1 MNSISSKYIHEIKV
15 LGLEKLRKDFSGKRY
30 EFVLNVKW
38 SNGTDAKIYR
48 PHSMFFDFQGVL
60 AEMFKDVK
68 IPSAP
73 VVRFH
78 WALLGKLGHEKECKV
93 MEEFCQ
99 KIIRLPPNVSKA
111 SIVLHFFET
120 WGTDVRSKEKKQSEF
135 FDTEVGRASIQS
147 TQERKA
153 GMSDKDDQYRVLAS
167 YEATNIGETSLIEGT
182 FVTIVE
188 KNERGWW
195 FVAHDNGGQGWAP
208 ATYLEPIIPS
218 GNNDEGYDWISVTDS
233 NGVGEKYVSMVGY
246 TAQNSD
252 ELSYGAGQE
261 IEALM
266 KSSYG
271 WWKVRINGQ
280 VGITPATNLQKVDD
294 TTLYQS
300 ADELKSRT
308 VSISS
313 SSGLYA
319 VIRKPP
325 PRRESLR
332 SRSSSGQS
340 NLQSP
345 PLDSTA
351 ITNNNGSLTGKKPS
365 RFVYSATSFAG
376 GKFVI
381 GDEDK
386 ENGGTLPHIDIAK
399 TPTEEDQ
406 QISHAVENYEN
417 VDANTLTNNKL
428 IRPVKSIRSQSVAP
442 ETIPIDKKVIA
453 LSNYMNY
460 RRSLDGSDAHFFVAL
475 MDYDPG
481 QHRKD
486 DIRLTKGDLVQLISS
501 DSGWLFVL
509 LLKDDFDKQ
518 GWVPDTYLERKLD
531 IDVGSIA
538 AHTER
543 GGSPKPKPRPRP
555 APRPRTKP
563 QETPQTNL
571 PKRPAPPKPDER
583 DALPPSPPPVPAQQP
598 YEEDLYDEPEM
609 TLRSV
614 YDAEPWYFGNISRA
628 DCERQLSTYGRQ
640 QEFLIRDSQRA
651 KGSYALSVKYCYR
664 IRHFPIEAVD
674 GGKLLIGK
682 LSFNNLMDIVIYYQ
696 KNPLFYS
703 EHKEPISLGSAFV
716 KDRTGQKK

>member
-1 MNSISSKYIHEIKV
+1 MFSCCIITKEKHGLFSTSKHDDVITSKNEFQREGTKKV
-15 LGLEKLRKDFSGKRY
+15 DFYGETPLTSALDIQENQFLEKTFNRGIFNKNLTNGRKPEDIPNNKSAHFGGNTTNRPFNTRLTEDLASVYKVTRERTYSGGNLTNRTLSLDDTVTSKNSY
-30 EFVLNVKW
+30 E
-38 SNGTDAKIYR
+38 
-48 PHSMFFDFQGVL
+48 
-60 AEMFKDVK
+60 
-68 IPSAP
+68 
-73 VVRFH
+73 
-78 WALLGKLGHEKECKV
+78 
-93 MEEFCQ
+93 
-99 KIIRLPPNVSKA
+99 
-111 SIVLHFFET
+111 
-120 WGTDVRSKEKKQSEF
+120 VRSPLHGDVGWF
-135 FDTEVGRASIQS
+135 GGFDSYIDMMGR
-147 TQERKA
+147 
-153 GMSDKDDQYRVLAS
+153 
-167 YEATNIGETSLIEGT
+167 
-182 FVTIVE
+182 
-188 KNERGWW
+188 
-195 FVAHDNGGQGWAP
+195 
-208 ATYLEPIIPS
+208 LE
-218 GNNDEGYDWISVTDS
+218 
-233 NGVGEKYVSMVGY
+233 
-246 TAQNSD
+246 
-252 ELSYGAGQE
+252 
-261 IEALM
+261 
-266 KSSYG
+266 
-271 WWKVRINGQ
+271 
-280 VGITPATNLQKVDD
+280 
-294 TTLYQS
+294 
-300 ADELKSRT
+300 
-308 VSISS
+308 
-313 SSGLYA
+313 
-319 VIRKPP
+319 
-325 PRRESLR
+325 
-332 SRSSSGQS
+332 
-340 NLQSP
+340 
-345 PLDSTA
+345 
-351 ITNNNGSLTGKKPS
+351 
-365 RFVYSATSFAG
+365 
-376 GKFVI
+376 
-381 GDEDK
+381 
-386 ENGGTLPHIDIAK
+386 
-399 TPTEEDQ
+399 
-406 QISHAVENYEN
+406 
-417 VDANTLTNNKL
+417 
-428 IRPVKSIRSQSVAP
+428 
-442 ETIPIDKKVIA
+442 
-453 LSNYMNY
+453 
-460 RRSLDGSDAHFFVAL
+460 DAHFFVAL

-563 QETPQTNL
+563 QETPPTDL